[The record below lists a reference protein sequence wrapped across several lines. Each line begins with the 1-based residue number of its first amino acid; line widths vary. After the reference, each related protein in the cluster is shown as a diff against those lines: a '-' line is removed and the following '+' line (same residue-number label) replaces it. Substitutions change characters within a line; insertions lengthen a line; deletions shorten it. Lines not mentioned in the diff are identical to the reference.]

1 MLFVRALRRQFFF
14 LILVTGTVFAAS
26 HVWADFPLIAVPP
39 EIGFCNQFEPLLPPL
54 LLLPIAFLLYD
65 RYEITLGLVCGAK
78 TSRMMFAGWSAYT
91 LYAALGAWAVLACNP
106 YSESGLLTKEAFII
120 PLYVPAHY
128 KLYLSAS
135 AVVTLL
141 FFASLFL
148 FLRVALKNCYAP
160 MGLGFAAYL
169 YLFYQNASIRN
180 GETDIRMCLFDPFLS
195 DYVLGDTVLVGH
207 YGLMPLWTCNR
218 LLFFALAA
226 VMLAASYALLRGEK
240 LHQGFSD

>member
-14 LILVTGTVFAAS
+14 LILVIGTVFAAS

-78 TSRMMFAGWSAYT
+78 TSRMMLSRWSAYT
-91 LYAALGAWAVLACNP
+91 LYAALGALIVLACNP
-106 YSESGLLTKEAFII
+106 YDKFGLLATDGFII
-120 PLYVPAHY
+120 PLYVPKHY
-128 KLYLSAS
+128 KLYLLGS
-135 AVVTLL
+135 VLVTVL
-141 FFASLFL
+141 FFSSLFL

-160 MGLGFAAYL
+160 MGLGFAMYL
-169 YLFYQNASIRN
+169 YFFYQNASIRN

-207 YGLMPLWTCNR
+207 YGLMPLWTYNR
-218 LLFFALAA
+218 LLFFVLA
-226 VMLAASYALLRGEK
+226 VGMLAASYALLRGEK